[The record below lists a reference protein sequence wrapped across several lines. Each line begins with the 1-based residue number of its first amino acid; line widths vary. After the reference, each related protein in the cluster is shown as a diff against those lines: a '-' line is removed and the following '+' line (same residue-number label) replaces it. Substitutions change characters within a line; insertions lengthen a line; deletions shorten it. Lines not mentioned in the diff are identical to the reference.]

1 MRVELEIGRLQDEED
16 KRAARTARIQN
27 IRYAKQL
34 QRQHR
39 LALKRQSQAV
49 QDGLEHDLRSE
60 IIASKPCSVQV
71 ALGTCWGE
79 SYVRVFSPPFDSDV
93 TCGASDDHC
102 RVLEDL
108 AEAESLE
115 KAKTTRR

>member
-34 QRQHR
+34 ERQHR

-49 QDGLEHDLRSE
+49 QDSLEHDLRSE
-60 IIASKPCSVQV
+60 TTAPNPCYVQV
-71 ALGTCWGE
+71 GPGNLLGGVGCACF
-79 SYVRVFSPPFDSDV
+79 R
-93 TCGASDDHC
+93 AA
-102 RVLEDL
+102 VLI
-108 AEAESLE
+108 A
-115 KAKTTRR
+115 T